1 MVLRIIF
8 VAFLSIVL
16 LFTSCSESKAKK
28 AEEISDKVEEKQ
40 SFSLEEAKS
49 LYTMKCASCHGA
61 DGKLGMSGAKDLSKS
76 KITDQQI
83 MCIIQGGQNTMP
95 AFKDMIPDYQLEQ
108 LVVVVKSLRK

>member
-1 MVLRIIF
+1 MVLRITSL
-8 VAFLSIVL
+8 FLLSL
-16 LFTSCSESKAKK
+16 LILATSCSGSKT
-28 AEEISDKVEEKQ
+28 EKVEETEEQAEKEF
-40 SFSLEEAKS
+40 SFSDAKS

-61 DGKLGMSGAKDLSKS
+61 DGKLGMSGAKDLSTS

-83 MCIIQGGQNTMP
+83 MCMIQSGQNAMP

>member
-8 VAFLSIVL
+8 ISFLGIVL
-16 LFTSCSESKAKK
+16 LFASCSESKVKRV
-28 AEEISDKVEEKQ
+28 EEISVQEEEKKP
-40 SFSLEEAKS
+40 FSLEDAKS

-83 MCIIQGGQNTMP
+83 MCMIQGGQNAMP
-95 AFKDMIPDYQLEQ
+95 AFKDIIPDHQLEQ
-108 LVVVVKSLRK
+108 LVIVVKSLRK